1 LVIRGYE
8 VCRVPSRE
16 SDSTGTTSLRVIDAL
31 DHPHGDRILRTR
43 LVRGEP
49 PTLQR
54 LKGATLRAVSPEG
67 RQVNVRVLG
76 FPLFGGSPSNER
88 IRRSGRVDLVVRPDA
103 NGEPIDRT
111 WELEL

>member
-1 LVIRGYE
+1 M
-8 VCRVPSRE
+8 PSRE
-16 SDSTGTTSLRVIDAL
+16 VSSHGGTTLKVIDAL

-43 LVRGEP
+43 LVRGAP

-76 FPLFGGSPSNER
+76 FPLFGGSPSTER
-88 IRRSGRVDLVVRPDA
+88 IRQSGRVDLVVRPDA

-111 WELEL
+111 WELVL